1 MLTVGFHA
9 SHEQIAPG
17 PLLAAAHRAQEA
29 GFDAAMCSDH
39 LAPWSARQG
48 ESGYAW
54 SWLGAALATT
64 KLPFGVVTAPG
75 QRYHPVIVAQAIAT
89 LGSMFPGRF
98 WAALGSGEAMNEH
111 VTGDPWPTKAER
123 DERLRE
129 CVEVIRALL
138 DGEEV
143 THHGRVTV
151 DRARVWSLP
160 DVQPLLVG
168 AAVTPTTARRHAGWA
183 DGLVT
188 VNQPVEVL
196 RAVVGEYRD
205 AGGRGPLALQVHL
218 AWGDD
223 DEAAFGVAHDQ
234 WRSNLLPPSV
244 CWDLET
250 PEQFDAVGE
259 LARPEGVRE
268 AVLVDHDAERLADRV
283 AERVGCGFDQVYL
296 HHVGKE
302 QDAFLEVAAS
312 TLLPRLHEADDAAP
326 RATAEATTATGTE
339 GVA

>member
-1 MLTVGFHA
+1 MVTLGFHS

-17 PLLAAAHRAQEA
+17 PLLAAAQRAQDV

-48 ESGYAW
+48 ESGFAW

-64 KLPFGVVTAPG
+64 RLPFGVVTAPG
-75 QRYHPVIVAQAIAT
+75 QRYHPVILAQAIAT

-111 VTGDPWPTKAER
+111 VTGDRWPTKAER

-138 DGEEV
+138 AGEEV

-160 DVQPLLVG
+160 DVDPLLIG
-168 AAVTPTTARRHAGWA
+168 PAVTAETARRHADWA

-188 VNQPVEVL
+188 VNQPVESL
-196 RAVVGEYRD
+196 RRVVDAYRD
-205 AGGRGPLALQVHL
+205 AGGRGDLALQVHV
-218 AWGDD
+218 AWGAD
-223 DEAAFGVAHDQ
+223 DEAAFAVAHDQ

-244 CWDLET
+244 SWHLET
-250 PEQFDAVGE
+250 PEQYDAVAG
-259 LARPEGVRE
+259 LVRPEEVRGT
-268 AVLVDHDAERLADRV
+268 VLVEHDAQRLADRV
-283 AERVGCGFDQVYL
+283 ADMVACGFDAVYL
-296 HHVGKE
+296 HHVGRQ
-302 QDAFLEVAAS
+302 QDAFLDAAGAEIV
-312 TLLPRLHEADDAAP
+312 PRLRAAAP
-326 RATAEATTATGTE
+326 TAGA
-339 GVA
+339 GVRS